1 MPFIELN
8 KNEAE
13 EMLQKEMKVIDAEI
27 ENARNALRKAA
38 KVWFSSFISTVS
50 LRNLGH
56 FCPNFPAFCVL
67 TFK

>member
-50 LRNLGH
+50 LRKFGH
-56 FCPNFPAFCVL
+56 FL
-67 TFK
+67 S